1 MKYKRKIVRL
11 KDESKRRES
20 ENGKTKEKR
29 SNKEQEITAEGGK
42 EEYYKKDRKVS
53 NKRFNYSC

>member
-29 SNKEQEITAEGGK
+29 SNKEQEIRAEGGK

-53 NKRFNYSC
+53 NKRFHYLC